1 MTDICPKCGLP
12 KELCVCDVLDKEVEG
27 KIRVYLK
34 KAKFDKIMT
43 IVEGINP
50 DEVEDTTK
58 DLKRSL
64 ACGGTSKDGMIE
76 LQGNHKARVKNVLI
90 GLGYK
95 EGNIDIA

>member
-50 DEVEDTTK
+50 DEVEGTTK